1 MQISTPISI
10 VLLVQ
15 NSFKWQYMDVAGAG
29 AGAEIMEKGGAG
41 YENKLYR
48 LRNTAIG
55 YLQIEQ
61 RMLVLVPPE
70 DILEEGTAG
79 AEHHLVRRNL
89 RILAGQCHVK
99 EVLVL
104 AQLPQS
110 LGDARPKVV
119 PLQTK
124 FFRRH
129 CTVHHYSLAH
139 CVDTP
144 FYFNIL

>member
-79 AEHHLVRRNL
+79 AEHHLVRWNL
-89 RILAGQCHVK
+89 RILAGQRHVK
-99 EVLVL
+99 EVLVV
-104 AQLPQS
+104 AQLAKCAANVR
-110 LGDARPKVV
+110 LEVV
-119 PLQTK
+119 PPEAELLC
-124 FFRRH
+124 R
-129 CTVHHYSLAH
+129 AH
-139 CVDTP
+139 DCAEFEVTCAP
-144 FYFNIL
+144 VL